1 MLSHL
6 TFILNGAAG
15 AGDKLKAKEVIEQ
28 ICAERGVTAKV
39 MMATTGA
46 QILEFAKQAVSEKP
60 SAVIAGG
67 GDGTINAVASA
78 VVGSDIPFGVLPIG
92 TLNHLSKDLK
102 IPLKL
107 EDAVANIFDGHIEK
121 IDVGE
126 VNDHIFL
133 NNSSL
138 GLYAQI
144 VEQRERQQRRGTWKW
159 VAFLRAS
166 RSVLKRHTTMVL
178 RLKIDGE
185 SQWRRSSL
193 VFVGNNQYEVSGLRL
208 GRRAALNSGK
218 LSLYV
223 AQTSSRVELLKVAVA
238 TFFKKADRSGK
249 LEMMDARAI
258 EVSIS
263 RRQLRVA
270 TDGEV
275 NLMTPPLKFSIRPQ
289 ALSIIVPHP
298 EPEPPAA
305 AAVLNSAETQAKV
318 F

>member
-1 MLSHL
+1 MLSNL

-15 AGDKLKAKEVIEQ
+15 ADDKLKAKEIIEK
-28 ICAERGVTAKV
+28 ICAERGVPAKV
-39 MMATTGA
+39 MIAKTGA
-46 QILEFAKQAVSEKP
+46 QIVEFAKQAVLDKP
-60 SAVIAGG
+60 GAVIAGG
-67 GDGTINAVASA
+67 GDGTVNAVAAA
-78 VVGSDIPFGVLPIG
+78 VLGTDVLFGVLPMG

-107 EDAVANIFDGHIEK
+107 EDAVSNIFDGRSEK

-126 VNDHIFL
+126 VNDRIFL

-159 VAFLRAS
+159 VAFIRAAQ
-166 RSVLKRHTTMVL
+166 SVLKRHTTMVL

-185 SQWRRSSL
+185 SQLRRSSL

-208 GRRAALNSGK
+208 GTRAALNSGK

-223 AQTSSRVELLKVAVA
+223 AQTSSRVELFKVAIA
-238 TFFKKADRSGK
+238 TFFKQADRTGK

-263 RRQLRVA
+263 RRQARVA

-289 ALSIIVPHP
+289 ALSIIVPQP
-298 EPEPPAA
+298 EPEAA
-305 AAVLNSAETQAKV
+305 TAPVQNAADVQEKV
-318 F
+318 S